1 MPRKQVSWI
10 PCGDRST
17 SKLRKSRGRNTEK
30 KLTHMKDSEAGMCE
44 TLKHLRSSELE
55 LARRKAAFDEEL
67 AAKEKLRQAVMIRD
81 ARFASFRSISSDLA
95 TCKANLQEAEAFE
108 RETLQRE
115 REELEKQ
122 KAFLFALS
130 LQRNYEDQ
138 AAKKSSY
145 GLGGSYQTS
154 VPSNSG

>member
-1 MPRKQVSWI
+1 
-10 PCGDRST
+10 
-17 SKLRKSRGRNTEK
+17 
-30 KLTHMKDSEAGMCE
+30 MKDSEAGMCE

-67 AAKEKLRQAVMIRD
+67 AAKEKLRQALMIRD
-81 ARFASFRSISSDLA
+81 ACFASFHSISSDLA
-95 TCKANLQEAEAFE
+95 TCKASLQEAEAFE

-130 LQRNYEDQ
+130 LQRNYEDH
-138 AAKKSSY
+138 AAKKNSY
-145 GLGGSYQTS
+145 GVGRVL
-154 VPSNSG
+154 SNRTRLNNRLTDPT